1 MRVSLKNIKANQS
14 GIRAC
19 LKSGGVVGE
28 LQRLTS
34 AAASRACS
42 MVSDDDMGEPFVA
55 KVKTEGV
62 TAIGYV
68 NTATPH
74 GDKAEAKHRILQKCL

>member
-1 MRVSLKNIKANQS
+1 MRVKLAGIKGNQR
-14 GIRAC
+14 GIQAC

-28 LQRLTS
+28 LRRLTD

-42 MVSDDDMGEPFVA
+42 MVSADDMGDPFVA
-55 KVKTEGV
+55 KVKTDGV

-68 NTATPH
+68 DSATPH
-74 GDKAEAKHRILQKCL
+74 GANAEAKRHILQRCL

>member
-1 MRVSLKNIKANQS
+1 MRVSLKNIKGNQK
-14 GIRAC
+14 GVQAC

-34 AAASRACS
+34 IAASRACS
-42 MVSDDDMGEPFVA
+42 MVSADDMGSPFVA
-55 KVKTEGV
+55 NVKTNGV

-74 GDKAEAKHRILQKCL
+74 GDNAEAKRHILQKCL

>member
-1 MRVSLKNIKANQS
+1 MRVSLKNIKANQK
-14 GIRAC
+14 GIQAC

-42 MVSDDDMGEPFVA
+42 MVSDDGMGDPFVA
-55 KVKTEGV
+55 KVKTSGV

-74 GDKAEAKHRILQKCL
+74 GDMAEAKRHILQKCL

>member
-1 MRVSLKNIKANQS
+1 MRVSLKNIKGNQK
-14 GIRAC
+14 GVQAC

-34 AAASRACS
+34 IAASRACS
-42 MVSDDDMGEPFVA
+42 MVSDDGMGEPFAA
-55 KVKTEGV
+55 KVKTSGV

-74 GDKAEAKHRILQKCL
+74 GDRAEAKHRILQKCL

>member
-1 MRVSLKNIKANQS
+1 MRVSLKNIKGNQS
-14 GIRAC
+14 GIQAC

-28 LQRLTS
+28 LRRLTN
-34 AAASRACS
+34 AAASKACS
-42 MVSDDDMGEPFVA
+42 MVSADDMGDPFVA
-55 KVKTEGV
+55 NVKTSGV

>member
-1 MRVSLKNIKANQS
+1 MRVKLTDIKGNQS

-28 LQRLTS
+28 LRRLTS
-34 AAASRACS
+34 AAASKACS
-42 MVSDDDMGEPFVA
+42 MVSADDMGDPFVA
-55 KVKTEGV
+55 KVKTSGV

-74 GDKAEAKHRILQKCL
+74 GDNAEAKRHILQKCL

>member
-28 LQRLTS
+28 LRRLAD
-34 AAASRACS
+34 AAASKACS

-55 KVKTEGV
+55 KVKTSGV

-74 GDKAEAKHRILQKCL
+74 GDRAEAKHRILQKCL

>member
-1 MRVSLKNIKANQS
+1 MRVKLTNIKGNQS

-28 LQRLTS
+28 LRRLTN
-34 AAASRACS
+34 AAASKACS
-42 MVSDDDMGEPFVA
+42 MVSADDMGSPFVA
-55 KVKTEGV
+55 KVKTSGV
-62 TAIGYV
+62 AAVGYV

-74 GDKAEAKHRILQKCL
+74 GDRAEAKHHILQKCL